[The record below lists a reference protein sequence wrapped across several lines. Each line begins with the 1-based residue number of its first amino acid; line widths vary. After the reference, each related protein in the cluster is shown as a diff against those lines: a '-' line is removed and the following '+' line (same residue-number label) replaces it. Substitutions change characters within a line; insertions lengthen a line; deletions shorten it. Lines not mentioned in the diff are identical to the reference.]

1 MLCNPPGLPRAVG
14 GERPG
19 ADFQQTL
26 CRPNLNLLHS
36 WGHQQPLTR
45 PGSSMSSRRCLAG
58 DACSLAKL
66 NVTAANLAHIT
77 RQDLGAGCSP
87 CPLSDFGA
95 LLTTSNFIPKR
106 IRGQEPVPPCN
117 AHPFLWK
124 PLQGKQLAGGSSSSS
139 VPDFHHWCRQENCK

>member
-45 PGSSMSSRRCLAG
+45 PRSSMSSRRCLAG

-87 CPLSDFGA
+87 CPLSDFRA

-106 IRGQEPVPPCN
+106 IRGQEPVPPRD